1 MATYNVG
8 NVEVGVQANTTTAE
22 SNIDKLISK
31 FNKLQSITSKK
42 LNVSLKKT
50 VEDVKEV
57 RKASKNINKSF
68 SFGKMYTAF
77 NYLRGA
83 LGYVVKMISM
93 ASDYV
98 ETLNK
103 FQVSFAGLYKENL
116 DYVNKISKAY
126 GFSRVTLMEY
136 TSTFNNM
143 LKSLDGLTDE
153 MSAKLSRTL
162 TQMAIDYSSLFN
174 TSIETTMTAFQAMLS
189 GSIRPIRSTS
199 GFDVSDTT
207 IMALYQSL
215 GGTKSSRELT
225 QLEKR
230 LLRILAVQKQLV
242 ETGATGDFYKTIETF
257 SNQVKILTEQV
268 KEFATIW
275 GRIFLVQLKPV
286 IQWVNGLL
294 MALNEIGEALTKD
307 IEIANDMNIDD
318 EFAGFS
324 KIEDSATDA
333 ANAVD
338 KLNNKLLGLDQINVL
353 SSSGSVSSIGGID
366 QAILDNLNEYT
377 SKLDNMQMKAHEIA
391 EDILNWLGYTR
402 DINGELQYTG
412 GNLEVIKFTLG
423 VIIGYKLST
432 LLVSLYTALSNIN
445 IVTLGSKFAVLALA
459 YSIVSLIANWDRLD
473 TNTKILLI
481 SIAAVT
487 SAFLAMRAATL
498 VNISALINFTKLI
511 VTKVITCI
519 KSLNIVMAIHNITMT
534 QCAIAVA
541 AWVATI
547 AYIANIDKIPPKIRT
562 IIGVITALT
571 SALFLGAAAWMAF
584 HGAMT
589 LGAAVITIGVGL
601 AAGAAAI
608 ASFIANAKQASS
620 NIPQLAKGG
629 VLDKPTTVQVA
640 EYAGAKNNPEI
651 VTPENKMREVFNESQ
666 IPMINAIYS
675 IGDNIVNAIE
685 NSEDKPI
692 YINGKKVSESIYNDL
707 NAVAIRKGK
716 RSY

>member
-1 MATYNVG
+1 
-8 NVEVGVQANTTTAE
+8 
-22 SNIDKLISK
+22 
-31 FNKLQSITSKK
+31 
-42 LNVSLKKT
+42 
-50 VEDVKEV
+50 
-57 RKASKNINKSF
+57 
-68 SFGKMYTAF
+68 
-77 NYLRGA
+77 
-83 LGYVVKMISM
+83 
-93 ASDYV
+93 
-98 ETLNK
+98 
-103 FQVSFAGLYKENL
+103 
-116 DYVNKISKAY
+116 
-126 GFSRVTLMEY
+126 
-136 TSTFNNM
+136 
-143 LKSLDGLTDE
+143 
-153 MSAKLSRTL
+153 
-162 TQMAIDYSSLFN
+162 
-174 TSIETTMTAFQAMLS
+174 
-189 GSIRPIRSTS
+189 
-199 GFDVSDTT
+199 
-207 IMALYQSL
+207 MALYQSL

-377 SKLDNMQMKAHEIA
+377 SKLDSMQMKAHEIA

-432 LLVSLYTALSNIN
+432 LLISLYTTLSSIN
-445 IVTLGSKFAVLALA
+445 IATLGTNIAVVALV
-459 YSIVSLIANWDRLD
+459 YSVVSLIANWNRLD
-473 TNTKILLI
+473 NSTKVLLI

-487 SAFLAMRAATL
+487 SAFLLMKAATIL
-498 VNISALINFTKLI
+498 NFTSLTSLVAVFEKAILTI
-511 VTKVITCI
+511 KNFAMILTNFAKVVITKVIASI
-519 KSLNIVMAIHNITMT
+519 KSLNIVMEIHNITMT

-562 IIGVITALT
+562 VIGVIAALT

>member
-1 MATYNVG
+1 
-8 NVEVGVQANTTTAE
+8 
-22 SNIDKLISK
+22 
-31 FNKLQSITSKK
+31 
-42 LNVSLKKT
+42 
-50 VEDVKEV
+50 
-57 RKASKNINKSF
+57 
-68 SFGKMYTAF
+68 
-77 NYLRGA
+77 
-83 LGYVVKMISM
+83 
-93 ASDYV
+93 
-98 ETLNK
+98 
-103 FQVSFAGLYKENL
+103 
-116 DYVNKISKAY
+116 
-126 GFSRVTLMEY
+126 
-136 TSTFNNM
+136 
-143 LKSLDGLTDE
+143 
-153 MSAKLSRTL
+153 
-162 TQMAIDYSSLFN
+162 
-174 TSIETTMTAFQAMLS
+174 
-189 GSIRPIRSTS
+189 
-199 GFDVSDTT
+199 
-207 IMALYQSL
+207 MALYQSL

-307 IEIANDMNIDD
+307 IEIANDMNIDN

-333 ANAVD
+333 SNAVD

>member
-8 NVEVGVQANTTTAE
+8 NVEVGVQADTTTAE

-31 FNKLQSITSKK
+31 FNKLQSTTSKE
-42 LNVSLKKT
+42 LNVSLEKT
-50 VEDVKEV
+50 IKDVKEV
-57 RKASKNINKSF
+57 GKASKNINKSF
-68 SFGKMYTAF
+68 SFGRMYTAF

-103 FQVSFAGLYKENL
+103 FQVSFASLYKENL

-324 KIEDSATDA
+324 KIENSATDA

-377 SKLDNMQMKAHEIA
+377 SKLDSMQMKAHEIA

-432 LLVSLYTALSNIN
+432 LLISLYTTLSSIN
-445 IVTLGSKFAVLALA
+445 IATLGSKLAVVALA

-473 TNTKILLI
+473 TKTKILLI
-481 SIAAVT
+481 LVAAVT
-487 SAFLAMRAATL
+487 SAFLAMKAATL
-498 VNISALINFTKLI
+498 VNINVLTTFAKVVI
-511 VTKVITCI
+511 TKVIASI
-519 KSLNIVMAIHNITMT
+519 KSLNIVMAVHNITMT

-562 IIGVITALT
+562 VIGVIAALT

>member
-8 NVEVGVQANTTTAE
+8 NVEVGVQANTITAE

-31 FNKLQSITSKK
+31 FDKLQSITSKK

-68 SFGKMYTAF
+68 SFGRMYTAF

-103 FQVSFAGLYKENL
+103 FQVSFASLYKENL

-307 IEIANDMNIDD
+307 IEIANDMNIDN

-333 ANAVD
+333 SNAVD

-366 QAILDNLNEYT
+366 KAILDNLNEYT

-391 EDILNWLGYTR
+391 ENILNWLGYTR

-519 KSLNIVMAIHNITMT
+519 KSLNIVMAVHNITMT

>member
-31 FNKLQSITSKK
+31 FDKLQSITSKK

-307 IEIANDMNIDD
+307 IEIANDMNIDN

-333 ANAVD
+333 SNAVD

-366 QAILDNLNEYT
+366 SVILSNINEYV
-377 SKLDNMQMKAHEIA
+377 SKLDDVQMKAHEIA

>member
-31 FNKLQSITSKK
+31 FDKLQSITSKK

-68 SFGKMYTAF
+68 SFGRMYTAF

-103 FQVSFAGLYKENL
+103 FQVSFASLYKENL

-307 IEIANDMNIDD
+307 MEIANDMNIDN

-333 ANAVD
+333 SNAVD

-366 QAILDNLNEYT
+366 KAILDNLNEYT

-391 EDILNWLGYTR
+391 ENILNWLGYTR

-519 KSLNIVMAIHNITMT
+519 KSLNIVMAVHNITMT